1 MLGQKN
7 EQEKKRK
14 YKLDCNSHA
23 EVVVVTAESHCL
35 LYFRALVNGLKA
47 IMPLVSGE
55 VGTNEEL

>member
-1 MLGQKN
+1 MS
-7 EQEKKRK
+7 KKK
-14 YKLDCNSHA
+14 KEVDCNSHA

-35 LYFRALVNGLKA
+35 LDFRALVNGLKA